1 MARYYAGNFQI
12 KENEMPR
19 INSGRLKL
27 DLYKTMLRIRFFEE
41 QVAKLF
47 ADGEIPGFLHLA
59 LGQEAVASGICAA
72 LDPEDYI
79 TSTHRGH
86 AHAIAKGVNLDRF
99 MAELMGKATGYCQG
113 KGGSIHLAD
122 RSINH
127 LGSNG
132 IVAGGLP
139 LATGAAFSA
148 QYRETKQV
156 VISFFGDGA
165 VNEGAFHEC
174 LNLASLWQLPV
185 VFCCENNGWAE
196 YSPQGSQTLAKRV
209 IDRASAYGLKGVR
222 LETHDPYEIYLK
234 SKQVIKRVREGQGPA
249 LVECVTCR
257 WHGHNEGDAQKYRP
271 REDLEAARNIDC
283 IALFEKRLR
292 AENIAE
298 DKDVAAIRKEVQ
310 NEINMA
316 VEFARKSPLPEPEI
330 ALKDV
335 YKEVGG

>member
-1 MARYYAGNFQI
+1 MSMTN
-12 KENEMPR
+12 N
-19 INSGRLKL
+19 GRLKL
-27 DLYKTMLRIRFFEE
+27 EAYRTMLRIRFFEE

-59 LGQEAVASGICAA
+59 LGQEAVATGICAA

-86 AHAIAKGVNLDRF
+86 AHAIAKGVSLDRF

-156 VISFFGDGA
+156 VVSFFGDGA

-174 LNLASLWQLPV
+174 LNLAALWQLPV

-196 YSPQGSQTLAKRV
+196 YSPQGSQTLATRV
-209 IDRASAYGLKGVR
+209 VDRARVYGLKGVR
-222 LETHDPYEIYLK
+222 LETHDPYEIHQK
-234 SKQVIKRVREGQGPA
+234 SKRVIQRAREGHGPA
-249 LVECVTCR
+249 LIECITCR
-257 WHGHNEGDAQKYRP
+257 WHGHNEGDVQKYRP
-271 REDLEAARNIDC
+271 RDDLEAACNIDC
-283 IALFEKRLR
+283 IALFENRLT
-292 AENIAE
+292 AENIVDSQAL
-298 DKDVAAIRKEVQ
+298 AAIRKEVQ
-310 NEINMA
+310 NEVDSA
-316 VEFARKSPLPEPEI
+316 VEFARESPLPEPDV

-335 YKEVGG
+335 YKEVGR